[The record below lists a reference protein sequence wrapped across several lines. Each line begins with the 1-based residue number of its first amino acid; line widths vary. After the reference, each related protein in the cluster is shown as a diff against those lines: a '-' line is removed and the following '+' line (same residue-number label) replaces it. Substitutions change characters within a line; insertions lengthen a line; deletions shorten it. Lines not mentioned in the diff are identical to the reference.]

1 MVASSLKKNVNT
13 YLNLK
18 DLKYPYIVEKDNRTQ
33 ELAKLYKE
41 KEKINKTITNLY
53 EDKISS
59 NISLETFKILIKKY
73 EKQKK
78 EIDIK
83 ISTISKSNKNTQELK
98 LNQSQL
104 ENVMKQLLKFDTIN
118 EENKGLVLKLIDKII
133 IDDDKINIK
142 YKFNNLE
149 L

>member
-18 DLKYPYIVEKDNRTQ
+18 DLKYPSIVEKDNRTQ

-78 EIDIK
+78 EIDMN
-83 ISTISKSNKNTQELK
+83 ISIISKYSPNTQELK
-98 LNQSQL
+98 LNHRQL
-104 ENVMKQLLKFDTIN
+104 EKAMKQLLNFYTIN
-118 EENKGLVLKLIDKII
+118 EENKSLVFKLIDKII
-133 IDDDKINIK
+133 IDDNKITIK
-142 YKFNNLE
+142 YKFNNIE